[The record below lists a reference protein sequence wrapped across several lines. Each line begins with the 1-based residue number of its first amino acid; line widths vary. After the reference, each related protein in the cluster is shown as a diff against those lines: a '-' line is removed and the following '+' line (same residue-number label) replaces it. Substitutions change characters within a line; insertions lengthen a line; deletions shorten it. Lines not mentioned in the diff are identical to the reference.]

1 MDKNKKKYYE
11 LMRHLK
17 RSVDLKSSEVEKNN
31 LNNLVDYE
39 KEEDNSDDH
48 MIDDEDKLDYSA
60 VNENEPSINAP
71 TNVKEKTFEDENLE
85 QSINESHAKNSSFAT
100 NSDYNPPFTELEIND
115 SAKNLKSTKQRSTSA
130 KSKRP
135 RKVLGL
141 DMSEAHI
148 EPVRSLRSGHKY
160 GPEEND
166 HQTSDLL
173 ASPNKTLRSNKEL
186 PKLRIN
192 KRRHLSN
199 TKALDN
205 SSPIEIDSKQSL
217 PSSRKSSGS
226 KWVESLLD
234 HPALRTRSKSPLK
247 RSIYQI
253 SSDLEEDSNLPRRSS
268 RLRHP
273 NEKLNDD
280 AALENENTEAEEEV
294 KRGRPTKRH

>member
-1 MDKNKKKYYE
+1 MALKK
-11 LMRHLK
+11 
-17 RSVDLKSSEVEKNN
+17 
-31 LNNLVDYE
+31 
-39 KEEDNSDDH
+39 
-48 MIDDEDKLDYSA
+48 MIIRPQIYS
-60 VNENEPSINAP
+60 
-71 TNVKEKTFEDENLE
+71 
-85 QSINESHAKNSSFAT
+85 
-100 NSDYNPPFTELEIND
+100 
-115 SAKNLKSTKQRSTSA
+115 
-130 KSKRP
+130 
-135 RKVLGL
+135 
-141 DMSEAHI
+141 
-148 EPVRSLRSGHKY
+148 
-160 GPEEND
+160 
-166 HQTSDLL
+166 

-253 SSDLEEDSNLPRRSS
+253 SSDLEEDSNLPRRSR

-273 NEKLNDD
+273 NEKLNDE